1 MEKGMEIPERF
12 RQLRMLAG
20 LTLHD
25 VERQTGV
32 NASWLCQFELGRYQL
47 SPKHQKIV
55 FALLLQAVEIRGAI
69 IEKVLGDRKIDE
81 PALAGARGRG
91 S

>member
-1 MEKGMEIPERF
+1 MDKGMEIPERF
-12 RQLRMLAG
+12 RQLRLLAG

-32 NASWLCQFELGRYQL
+32 NASWLCQFELGRHQL
-47 SPKHQKIV
+47 TPKNQQAV
-55 FALLLQAVEIRGAI
+55 FALLLQAVEIRGTI
-69 IEKVLGDRKIDE
+69 IEKVLGDRRVDE